1 MTPFRPAVG
10 PRLKWLLAAVFG
22 LFALLAVNSVYLSAV
37 TFLEWRSGEIL
48 QNRFYLWNF
57 LLHLVLGFAI
67 VVPTIA
73 FGAAHWRNVANR
85 PNPRAIAAGI
95 ATFVAAIV
103 LLATG
108 VALTRVEIA
117 GTTIGVREPAVRD
130 AVYWMHV
137 VAPLA
142 ASWLFVVH
150 RLSGRRIKWKVGA
163 RWTAVAAGVALA
175 AVLFHAV
182 IPDARA
188 KVPEDGARYFE
199 PSLAKTATGG
209 FIPAKGLMANE
220 YCLGCHADV
229 VHSWAHS
236 AHAVSSFNNPFYAAS
251 VRETRQKAFA
261 REQSVKDARFCAG
274 CHDPVP
280 FFSGAFEDARWDDP
294 SYDAASDPLGR
305 ASISC
310 TVCHGI
316 VSIDSPRGN
325 ADYTIEESPHYP
337 FAFSESPLLRW
348 TSDQLVKA
356 KPAFHKRTFLKDSVH
371 RSNEFCGACHKVF
384 LPEQLNDYKWLRG
397 QDHYG
402 SFLASGRSGYGALGW
417 YDPEKAATTCNQCH
431 MPAVPSDDFAARDRD
446 GSGARSILSHAFP
459 SANTALSC
467 VVDQSLG
474 AMLGDGSASASSHGG
489 RPYADSDALHET
501 ADDARAAIAAGHAA
515 FNARTLRVD
524 LFAVRDGGTV
534 DGALRVIGG
543 GELPVLEAGRSYLIE
558 VVVRTLDIGHE
569 FTQGTADSNE
579 AWLFARATAGGV
591 RVGTTGGLDEASGA
605 LDPWSRMFN
614 AFVIDR
620 DGNRIDRR
628 NPQDIFLPLYN
639 NQVPPGAGDVTH
651 LALTVPADTAAPL
664 ELEVEVRYRKFDTTY
679 LRYVYGPDRVND
691 LPVLVLAR
699 DTATLPVRAR
709 DGTVHGAPP
718 TAAEGMSAG
727 PAEGIAA
734 GPAEGMAAGGPSED
748 PIPAW
753 QRWYDYGIGLFRESD
768 RGTGRGALRQAD
780 EAFARVESLEPAPN
794 RGMGALARARLA
806 IKEGR
811 LDDAAVFLARA
822 GGQDDAATSE
832 SRAASSPFRMPWTLA
847 YFTALVDKQNG
858 NFARAME
865 GFRRVLDT
873 DFAGARERGFDFSI
887 DTRVLNELAETALEA
902 SRLARGDGTGLPLAR
917 EAKEALERSL
927 EVDPEQAQAWWLMN
941 RACEALADSAGAAA
955 AREQHA
961 KYKPD
966 ENARDT
972 AVRRARGKYPWANA
986 AAEATVIYPLQ
997 REGASVGDLR
1007 PGTRIEVP
1015 GLAPR

>member
-73 FGAAHWRNVANR
+73 FGVAHWRNVANR

-95 ATFVAAIV
+95 ATFAAAIV

-209 FIPAKGLMANE
+209 FIPARGLMANE

-402 SFLASGRSGYGALGW
+402 SFLASGRSGHGALGW
-417 YDPEKAATTCNQCH
+417 YYPEKAATTCNQCH

-446 GSGARSILSHAFP
+446 GRGTRSILSHAFP

-474 AMLGDGSASASSHGG
+474 AMLGDGLASVAGSPHARSAAMQ
-489 RPYADSDALHET
+489 ET
-501 ADDARAAIAAGHAA
+501 AEDARAAIAAGHAA

-524 LFAVRDGGTV
+524 LFAVREGGAI

-543 GELPVLEAGRSYLIE
+543 GELPVLDAGRSYLIE

-605 LDPWSRMFN
+605 LDPWSRTFN

-639 NQVPPGAGDVTH
+639 NQIPPGAGDVTH

-664 ELEVEVRYRKFDTTY
+664 EVEVEVRYRKFDTTY
-679 LRYVYGPDRVND
+679 LRYVDGPERVND

-699 DTATLPVRAR
+699 DAVTLPVRAR
-709 DGTVHGAPP
+709 DGTVHGPASV
-718 TAAEGMSAG
+718 AAVDA
-727 PAEGIAA
+727 
-734 GPAEGMAAGGPSED
+734 
-748 PIPAW
+748 IPAW

-780 EAFARVESLEPAPN
+780 EAFARVEELEPAQD
-794 RGMGALARARLA
+794 RGIGALARARLA

-811 LDDAAVFLARA
+811 LDDAAALLARA
-822 GGQDDAATSE
+822 GEQGGGASEAVGLAAADSADVAN
-832 SRAASSPFRMPWTLA
+832 AASTLRAPSSQLRAPSSQLRAPWTLT

-902 SRLARGDGTGLPLAR
+902 SRLERGEGAGLPLAR

-941 RACEALADSAGAAA
+941 RAREALGDSAGAAA

-972 AVRRARGKYPWANA
+972 AVRRAREKYPWANA

-997 REGASVGDLR
+997 REGAAVGDLR

>member
-22 LFALLAVNSVYLSAV
+22 LFALLAVNSAYLSAV

-73 FGAAHWRNVANR
+73 FGVAHWRNVANR

-95 ATFVAAIV
+95 ATFAAAIV

-209 FIPAKGLMANE
+209 FIPARGLMANE

-402 SFLASGRSGYGALGW
+402 SFLASGRSGHGALGW
-417 YDPEKAATTCNQCH
+417 YYPEKAATTCNQCH

-446 GSGARSILSHAFP
+446 GRGTRSILSHAFP

-474 AMLGDGSASASSHGG
+474 AMLGDGLASVAGSPHARSAAMQ
-489 RPYADSDALHET
+489 ET
-501 ADDARAAIAAGHAA
+501 AEDARAAIAAGHAA

-524 LFAVRDGGTV
+524 LFAVREGGAI

-543 GELPVLEAGRSYLIE
+543 GELPVLDAGRSYLIE

-605 LDPWSRMFN
+605 LDPWSRTFN

-639 NQVPPGAGDVTH
+639 NQIPPGAGDVTH

-664 ELEVEVRYRKFDTTY
+664 EVEVEVRYRKFDTTY
-679 LRYVYGPDRVND
+679 LRYVDGPERVND

-699 DTATLPVRAR
+699 DAVTLPVRAR
-709 DGTVHGAPP
+709 DGTVHGPASV
-718 TAAEGMSAG
+718 AAVDA
-727 PAEGIAA
+727 
-734 GPAEGMAAGGPSED
+734 
-748 PIPAW
+748 IPAW

-780 EAFARVESLEPAPN
+780 EAFARVEELEPAQD
-794 RGMGALARARLA
+794 RGIGALARARLA

-811 LDDAAVFLARA
+811 LDDAAALLARA
-822 GGQDDAATSE
+822 GEQGGGAAEAVGSAAGG
-832 SRAASSPFRMPWTLA
+832 SADVANAASTLRAPSSQLRAPSSQLRAPWTLT

-902 SRLARGDGTGLPLAR
+902 SRLERGEGAGLPLAR

-941 RACEALADSAGAAA
+941 RACEALGDPAGAAA

-972 AVRRARGKYPWANA
+972 AVRRAREKYPWANA
-986 AAEATVIYPLQ
+986 AAEATVIYPLH
-997 REGASVGDLR
+997 REGAAVGDLR

>member
-73 FGAAHWRNVANR
+73 FGVAHWRNVANR

-137 VAPLA
+137 IAPLA

-337 FAFSESPLLRW
+337 FAFSESPILRW

-402 SFLASGRSGYGALGW
+402 SFLASGRSGHGALGW
-417 YDPEKAATTCNQCH
+417 YYPEKAATTCNQCH

-446 GSGARSILSHAFP
+446 GRGTRSILSHAFP

-474 AMLGDGSASASSHGG
+474 AMLGDGLASVAGSPHARSAAMQ
-489 RPYADSDALHET
+489 ET
-501 ADDARAAIAAGHAA
+501 AEEARAAIAAGHAA

-524 LFAVRDGGTV
+524 LFAVREGGAI

-543 GELPVLEAGRSYLIE
+543 GELPVLDAGRSYLIE

-605 LDPWSRMFN
+605 LDPWSRTFN

-639 NQVPPGAGDVTH
+639 NQIPPGAGDVTH

-664 ELEVEVRYRKFDTTY
+664 EVEVEVRYRKFDTTY
-679 LRYVYGPDRVND
+679 LRYVDGPERVND

-699 DTATLPVRAR
+699 DAVTLPVRAR
-709 DGTVHGAPP
+709 DGTVHGPASV
-718 TAAEGMSAG
+718 AAVDA
-727 PAEGIAA
+727 
-734 GPAEGMAAGGPSED
+734 
-748 PIPAW
+748 IPAW

-780 EAFARVESLEPAPN
+780 EAFARVEELEPAQD
-794 RGMGALARARLA
+794 RGIGALARARLA

-811 LDDAAVFLARA
+811 LDDAAALLARA
-822 GGQDDAATSE
+822 GEQGGGASEAADSADVAN
-832 SRAASSPFRMPWTLA
+832 AASTLRAPSSQLRAPWTLT

-902 SRLARGDGTGLPLAR
+902 SRLERGEGAGLPLAR

-941 RACEALADSAGAAA
+941 RACEALGDSAGAAA

-972 AVRRARGKYPWANA
+972 AVRRAREKYPWANA

-997 REGASVGDLR
+997 REGAAVGDLR

>member
-73 FGAAHWRNVANR
+73 FGVAHWRNVANR

-95 ATFVAAIV
+95 ATFAAAIV

-236 AHAVSSFNNPFYAAS
+236 AHAVSSFNNPLYAAS

-402 SFLASGRSGYGALGW
+402 SFLASGRSGHGALGW
-417 YDPEKAATTCNQCH
+417 YYPEKAATTCNQCH

-446 GSGARSILSHAFP
+446 GRGTRSILSHAFP

-474 AMLGDGSASASSHGG
+474 AMLGDGLASVAGSPHARSAAMQ
-489 RPYADSDALHET
+489 ET
-501 ADDARAAIAAGHAA
+501 AEEARAAIAAGHAA

-524 LFAVRDGGTV
+524 LFAVREGGAI

-543 GELPVLEAGRSYLIE
+543 GELPVLDAGRSYLIE

-605 LDPWSRMFN
+605 LDPWSRTFN

-639 NQVPPGAGDVTH
+639 NQIPPGAGDVTH

-664 ELEVEVRYRKFDTTY
+664 EVEVEVRYRKFDTTY
-679 LRYVYGPDRVND
+679 LRYVDGPERVND

-699 DTATLPVRAR
+699 DAVTLPVRAR
-709 DGTVHGAPP
+709 DGTVHGPASV
-718 TAAEGMSAG
+718 AAVDA
-727 PAEGIAA
+727 
-734 GPAEGMAAGGPSED
+734 
-748 PIPAW
+748 IPAW

-780 EAFARVESLEPAPN
+780 EAFARVEELEPAQD
-794 RGMGALARARLA
+794 RGIGALARARLA

-811 LDDAAVFLARA
+811 LDDAAALLARA
-822 GGQDDAATSE
+822 GEQGGGASEAVGLAAGDSADVAN
-832 SRAASSPFRMPWTLA
+832 AASTLRAPSSQLRAPSSQLRAPWTLT

-902 SRLARGDGTGLPLAR
+902 SRLERGEGAGLPLAR

-941 RACEALADSAGAAA
+941 RACEALGDSAGAAA

-972 AVRRARGKYPWANA
+972 AVRRAREKYPWANA

-997 REGASVGDLR
+997 REGAAVGDLR